1 MTLSRRRFITI
12 AAASLLPR
20 TAQAHEWTGY
30 AFGADT
36 SIRLN
41 APDETADAALRAA
54 ISEIRKIE
62 AQFNLFD
69 SASAIREL
77 NRNKALNT
85 PDPMFVDLLD
95 HADRAY
101 RDTGGLFDPTIGAM
115 WRDAASGFPVDP
127 QTMGWDQVQ
136 YSPARITIGDTQSI
150 TLNGIAQGYATDRIT
165 NLLAD
170 FGLGDMLVN
179 IGEYR
184 ALGGPF
190 QLGLSDPRHGMIGR
204 RQLAGAAIA
213 TSSPAALFV
222 GAQTHIMHPVRTAQ
236 WSTVSV
242 EADTATIADAYSTA
256 LCLAHLD
263 EIHAAAQHPAI
274 RRIVIV
280 DKNGDLS
287 TI

>member
-1 MTLSRRRFITI
+1 MILSRRRFITI
-12 AAASLLPR
+12 AAASMLPR

-36 SIRLN
+36 SIRLD

-54 ISEIRKIE
+54 IAEIRKLE

-69 SASAIREL
+69 STSAIREL
-77 NRNKALNT
+77 NRSKALNA
-85 PDPMFVDLLD
+85 PDKMFVDLMD

-115 WRDAASGFPVDP
+115 WRDMASGGPVSL
-127 QTMGWDQVQ
+127 QSMGWDQVRFNP
-136 YSPARITIGDTQSI
+136 SRISIGDTQSI

-165 NLLAD
+165 DLLKK
-170 FGLGDMLVN
+170 FGLQDVLVN

-190 QLGLSDPRHGMIGR
+190 QLGLSDPRHGVIGR
-204 RQLAGAAIA
+204 RQLSGAAIA

-222 GAQTHIMHPVRTAQ
+222 GAQTHIMHPARTAK
-236 WSTVSV
+236 WSTISV
-242 EADTATIADAYSTA
+242 EADAATIADAFSTA
-256 LCLAHLD
+256 LCLANLD
-263 EIHAAAQHPAI
+263 EINAAAQHPAI

-280 DKNGDLS
+280 DKHGDLS